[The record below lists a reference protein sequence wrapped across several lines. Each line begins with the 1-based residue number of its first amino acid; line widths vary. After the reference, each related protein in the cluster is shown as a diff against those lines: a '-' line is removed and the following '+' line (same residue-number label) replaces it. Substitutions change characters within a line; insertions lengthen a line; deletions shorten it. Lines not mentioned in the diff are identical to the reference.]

1 MELNF
6 DINSIEEVAKSI
18 LEKAKSKTI
27 LFYGE
32 MGVGK
37 TTLINE
43 LVKQLGGLMDT
54 SSPTFSIVNEYEIKD
69 DIVYHFDFYRIE
81 DEYEALDLGIEE
93 YFYSNRWVFI
103 EWPEKIDVLLPEN
116 VGILRLKLNENGT
129 RNLSFQ
135 V

>member
-116 VGILRLKLNENGT
+116 VGILRLKLNKNGT